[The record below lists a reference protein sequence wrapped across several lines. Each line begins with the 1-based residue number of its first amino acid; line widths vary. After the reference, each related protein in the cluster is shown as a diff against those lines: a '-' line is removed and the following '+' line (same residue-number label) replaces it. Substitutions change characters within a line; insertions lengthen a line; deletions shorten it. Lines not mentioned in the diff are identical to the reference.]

1 MELTTIN
8 KRRNIQRIITIA
20 IIVLEAITLII
31 DYVCKSNIFWIFNI
45 VYLVYIVGSI
55 IFIFIKE
62 ESYFRKIMIRKL
74 FLPLYISATIAIP
87 YIIKTAYFPNTE
99 LELNELI
106 QIYVSYLSFSSA
118 LVLGYVV
125 YMNNLKKEESSLQKN
140 AQILYDNLL
149 DIDYW
154 LIKIR
159 DCVSVEKY
167 VDIIDWKKYYYEI
180 YTAIG
185 RNADVI
191 KSSLD
196 RHYRMVEQL
205 NRHIECGNT
214 NDELQLIYQKY
225 LDEELKR
232 ISAYNC
238 LDMGFVILS
247 IANPYMGKPK
257 PWYDSKVVQREIL
270 RMKRQYEN
278 QIIQWIKYFLRINR
292 MIECDTQ
299 IIEPLLYEWL
309 LKQTEVS
316 EWIKYPIDER
326 KLMKLINEVIL
337 SINRKSND
345 LELCWGIISLRVEK
359 TG

>member
-74 FLPLYISATIAIP
+74 FLPLFISATIAIP

-125 YMNNLKKEESSLQKN
+125 YINNLKKEERLLQKN

-149 DIDYW
+149 DIDFW
-154 LIKIR
+154 LIRIKNG
-159 DCVSVEKY
+159 VLVEKY
-167 VDIIDWKKYYYEI
+167 ADIFDWKKYYYEI
-180 YTAIG
+180 YNAIG
-185 RNADVI
+185 RNSDVI
-191 KSSLD
+191 KSDLD

-205 NRHIECGNT
+205 NQQIERGNT
-214 NDELQLIYQKY
+214 NELQSIYQKY
-225 LDEELKR
+225 LDNELKST
-232 ISAYNC
+232 SAYNC
-238 LDMGFVILS
+238 LDVGFVILS

-309 LKQTEVS
+309 LKQTEVN
-316 EWIKYPIDER
+316 EWIKYPTDER

-337 SINRKSND
+337 SINRKSSD
-345 LELCWGIISLRVEK
+345 LELCWGIISLREEK
-359 TG
+359 TS